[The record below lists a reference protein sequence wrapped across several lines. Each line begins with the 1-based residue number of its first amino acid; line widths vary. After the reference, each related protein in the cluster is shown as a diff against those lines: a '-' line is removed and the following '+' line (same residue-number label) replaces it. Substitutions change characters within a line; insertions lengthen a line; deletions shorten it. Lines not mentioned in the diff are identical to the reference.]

1 MSATDIV
8 LHPNEILRTV
18 CAQVTTIDEELGH
31 LVQRMRSIMASANG
45 IGLAAPQ
52 IGLCMRIA
60 LVGKFAMIN
69 PRIVWASERQTV
81 TEEGCLSIPG
91 ARIRVLRP
99 ASVDV
104 EYMDLTG
111 ATKTIR
117 LNDRM
122 AKCAQHEIDHLDGIL
137 IVDKIL
143 QEAA

>member
-1 MSATDIV
+1 MSSAAIV
-8 LHPNEILRTV
+8 IHPNEVLRQV
-18 CAQVTTIDEELGH
+18 CTPVTTIDDDLGH
-31 LVQRMRSIMASANG
+31 LVQRMRSIMSSANG

-52 IGLCMRIA
+52 IGLSLRVA
-60 LVGKFAMIN
+60 LVGKFAMLN

-81 TEEGCLSIPG
+81 MEEGCLSIPG
-91 ARIRVLRP
+91 SRIRVLRP

-104 EYMDLTG
+104 EYTDLTG
-111 ATKTIR
+111 ATKIIR

-137 IVDKIL
+137 IVDKML